1 MIDSCVAS
9 IESTFFDYLSKKI
22 SDNEMCKRLA
32 QALTNANL
40 NGTHK
45 KFEVSVID
53 GRSEFLGMCVYPNM
67 EEFSRVV
74 IEARNDAAKNGKT
87 HEMYDNFCRMWFS
100 TINTYY
106 IEIDKNMLDRKI
118 INFNPQE
125 LTAMLLHEL
134 SHVAYS
140 DRTAERMYKAFQVY
154 RNDMNKHDPGL
165 SRFAMSTLYI
175 IPGIVACAAHK
186 ANTGRNGMKEE
197 YICDKVFGLKNYQE
211 HLVSAL
217 DKIIKAYGTKF
228 VLDDGTADKKLDATM
243 KWVDFNVDNIISRRD
258 ALGREIVNMASGTRS
273 RYTKDVLLTITKK
286 LGIGARDKYTGNL
299 IAMESIFDG
308 IYDGSIDVNG
318 MLTKY
323 DFIDDIKAVSALE
336 VAVRCKPAKESF
348 TDKHKQPKLPSAFDI
363 DSISIEIDRVRTH
376 ADRIY
381 VLDLIH
387 SKLEQINEFEEYW
400 SGNTYTINKFKP
412 KIDRYKEIL
421 GEYRTMLLGK
431 RNLETTYKVFTK
443 CPVGYEG

>member
-1 MIDSCVAS
+1 MMIDRCAAS

-22 SDNEMCKRLA
+22 GDKELCKRIA
-32 QALTNANL
+32 QALSNADL
-40 NGTHK
+40 NGVHK
-45 KFEVSVID
+45 EFEVSIID
-53 GRSEFLGMCVYPNM
+53 GRSEFLGMSVYPDM
-67 EEFSRVV
+67 DQFGRVV
-74 IEARNDAAKNGKT
+74 GNARANITREGKT
-87 HEMYDNFCRMWFS
+87 HDLYDNFCKMWFS
-100 TINTYY
+100 EIRRFY

-134 SHVAYS
+134 SHVVYS
-140 DRTAERMYKAFQVY
+140 DKTVEKMYKAFQVHQK
-154 RNDMNKHDPGL
+154 DMQKHNPGA

-175 IPGIVACAAHK
+175 IPGMIACVAHK

-197 YICDKVFGLKNYQE
+197 YICDKVFGLKGYQE

-228 VLDDGTADKKLDATM
+228 VLDDGTTDKKLDASM

-258 ALGREIVNMASGTRS
+258 TLGREIVNMASGTRS
-273 RYTKDVLLTITKK
+273 RYTKDVLLNITKK

-323 DFIDDIKAVSALE
+323 DFIDDVKAVAALE
-336 VAVRCKPAKESF
+336 MAVNCAAAKESF
-348 TDKHKQPKLPSAFDI
+348 VHTKAPKLPSAFDI

-387 SKLEQINEFEEYW
+387 SKLEQLSDFEEYYG
-400 SGNTYTINKFKP
+400 GNTYTINKYKP
-412 KIDRYKEIL
+412 KIDRYRAIL
-421 GEYRTMLLGK
+421 EEYRTALLNK
-431 RNLETTYKVFTK
+431 HNLEKTYKVFTK